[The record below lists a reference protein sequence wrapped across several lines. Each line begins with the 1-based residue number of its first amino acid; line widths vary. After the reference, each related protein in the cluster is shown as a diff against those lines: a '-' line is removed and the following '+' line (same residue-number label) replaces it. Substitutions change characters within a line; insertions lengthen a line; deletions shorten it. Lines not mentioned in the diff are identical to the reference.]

1 MSQANEVP
9 AELIAFDDVIE
20 QLRDKLGGM
29 AAALKKSGHDVA
41 FAVEE
46 VEVELQVAVQRAAE
60 GGAKASLYV
69 VEFSTKGARTDVVTQ
84 KVKLKLKPFDRKS
97 KGKLDINSEMVEP
110 E

>member
-1 MSQANEVP
+1 MSKANEVP

-29 AAALKKSGHDVA
+29 AAALRSSNHDVA

-84 KVKLKLKPFDRKS
+84 KVKLKLKPERHDPKAPEDPKRL
-97 KGKLDINSEMVEP
+97 KLGR
-110 E
+110 